1 MSLSVESTGGAVER
15 AYIELGRRLL
25 KEGEWVY
32 NERTGERCLTLI
44 RHDIEIDL
52 QTDEYPLATS
62 RQAPFFLGIGELLG
76 YYRGYD
82 SAAQFRSVNCRSWD
96 ANANEN
102 KDWLA
107 NANRKGEDDLGI
119 IYGGVARQWPVSKP
133 NGDLLS
139 HTLHEVITA
148 MPDASESEV
157 VAKLAELVA
166 SHKSMAESGNPYQP
180 AKIDLLKKVYDDLRA
195 GKDDRGEVLTFWNPG
210 QFHLGALRPCMFE
223 HIFSLLN
230 GNLTL
235 NSTQR
240 SVDVAL
246 GLVSNLAQVYLM
258 GRLMAQITGN
268 VAKKAH
274 WTGINVHLYE
284 KHVAQMEEQ
293 VTRPLLP
300 APKIWINPEIKT
312 LEDIETWV
320 TPKADFKLIDYK
332 SQDKINYKFTV

>member
-1 MSLSVESTGGAVER
+1 
-15 AYIELGRRLL
+15 
-25 KEGEWVY
+25 
-32 NERTGERCLTLI
+32 
-44 RHDIEIDL
+44 
-52 QTDEYPLATS
+52 
-62 RQAPFFLGIGELLG
+62 
-76 YYRGYD
+76 
-82 SAAQFRSVNCRSWD
+82 
-96 ANANEN
+96 
-102 KDWLA
+102 
-107 NANRKGEDDLGI
+107 
-119 IYGGVARQWPVSKP
+119 
-133 NGDLLS
+133 
-139 HTLHEVITA
+139 

>member
-139 HTLHEVITA
+139 HTSVSYTH
-148 MPDASESEV
+148 
-157 VAKLAELVA
+157 
-166 SHKSMAESGNPYQP
+166 
-180 AKIDLLKKVYDDLRA
+180 
-195 GKDDRGEVLTFWNPG
+195 
-210 QFHLGALRPCMFE
+210 
-223 HIFSLLN
+223 
-230 GNLTL
+230 LTL
-235 NSTQR
+235 PT
-240 SVDVAL
+240 
-246 GLVSNLAQVYLM
+246 
-258 GRLMAQITGN
+258 
-268 VAKKAH
+268 
-274 WTGINVHLYE
+274 
-284 KHVAQMEEQ
+284 
-293 VTRPLLP
+293 
-300 APKIWINPEIKT
+300 
-312 LEDIETWV
+312 
-320 TPKADFKLIDYK
+320 TPY
-332 SQDKINYKFTV
+332 V